1 MAPGGMTARAR
12 TSSSSVAYA
21 PHTAEKGVAIASK
34 VGFQMR
40 RTVATTEAGLSNCW
54 CILTTR
60 TESGGSAASG
70 SSSQREAPMRPPDGA
85 VLAVRQRVQVLI
97 DTDGRAGRGELDAGA
112 PSLGPRSPR
121 VRQGAAAAEG
131 GCLDE
136 GDRCRG
142 QLLVDGEELYQCT
155 RERRRGA
162 RGVRTG
168 REPPQ
173 GSALADKSRR
183 SGASV
188 WSSGG
193 PASFVALVAGL

>member
-1 MAPGGMTARAR
+1 MSLLLDSGRRRCARLPCGAARA
-12 TSSSSVAYA
+12 
-21 PHTAEKGVAIASK
+21 
-34 VGFQMR
+34 
-40 RTVATTEAGLSNCW
+40 
-54 CILTTR
+54 
-60 TESGGSAASG
+60 SGGGENVRLLLLGA
-70 SSSQREAPMRPPDGA
+70 PDGA
-85 VLAVRQRVQVLI
+85 VFAVRQRVQVLI

-112 PSLGPRSPR
+112 PSLGPRPPR

-131 GCLDE
+131 GFLEE

-173 GSALADKSRR
+173 GSALADKSRGLARHHAPGRRR

>member
-1 MAPGGMTARAR
+1 
-12 TSSSSVAYA
+12 
-21 PHTAEKGVAIASK
+21 
-34 VGFQMR
+34 MR
-40 RTVATTEAGLSNCW
+40 LLLLGA
-54 CILTTR
+54 
-60 TESGGSAASG
+60 
-70 SSSQREAPMRPPDGA
+70 PDGA
-85 VLAVRQRVQVLI
+85 VVAVRQRVQVLI

-112 PSLGPRSPR
+112 PSLGPRPPR

-168 REPPQ
+168 REPP
-173 GSALADKSRR
+173 
-183 SGASV
+183 
-188 WSSGG
+188 
-193 PASFVALVAGL
+193 